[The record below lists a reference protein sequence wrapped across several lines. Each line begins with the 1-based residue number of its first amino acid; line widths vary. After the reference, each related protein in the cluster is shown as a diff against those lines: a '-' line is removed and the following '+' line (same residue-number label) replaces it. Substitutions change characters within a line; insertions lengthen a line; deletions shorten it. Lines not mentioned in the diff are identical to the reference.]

1 MLLSP
6 LRNFV
11 DICGVFD
18 VRLDQVLGAVGTL
31 PDVYSVVEV
40 KFYLLR
46 RLLGV
51 KTDGDTK
58 KAKVQ
63 KLEKGELLNLNIGSR
78 STGGRVTSAKKGVA
92 KLELYTPVCTKIV
105 RRGLTTGRR
114 VFPFRSRIA

>member
-1 MLLSP
+1 M
-6 LRNFV
+6 
-11 DICGVFD
+11 
-18 VRLDQVLGAVGTL
+18 LGAVGTL

-105 RRGLTTGRR
+105 CFWSAATIVAL
-114 VFPFRSRIA
+114 SREGCVTFFV